1 MPPSRGNSAVM
12 LNMMTHAPTTA
23 EIAALL
29 RETRPAPLLP
39 PLGSPRWT
47 EVAGRTP
54 LQPWIAALHAQ
65 AREELGRPLPALS
78 DELYAHF
85 RADGNRTLFEHPYF
99 ECRMRLGRAA
109 LCALLMPGEAQW
121 LAETVRVMRAVMD
134 ETSWALPA
142 HVVSPTGKDPGC
154 IDLFGAETAEDF
166 GALAALFGDKLPADL
181 AAAIKARVRTQIT
194 DNFLTAYARGEH
206 PGAHWV
212 HGAGNWNAVCHQGVT
227 GAVLYLEE
235 DPDVVAQVLHQT
247 AGDLGAFLASFTPDG
262 GCSEGAGYW
271 NYGFGRFAWLNE
283 QIETYTQGAL
293 SLMVGSPQMREVA
306 AFARRLSIEGGR
318 VINFADCDAFGMPDA
333 ALSAYL
339 GERLDDPASRQQ
351 AQVSYAAGLS
361 GPGGK
366 RLFDLLRFALYCPAQ
381 VAADARPHTEDWYY
395 PDLQVMIAGG
405 RNANGRQTVFA
416 AKGGHNAELHNHND
430 CGSFVLYVGG
440 AAMATEIGAPEYTR
454 QLFGPERYTFLAT
467 GSFGHSVPVIN
478 GSVQGSGGRYAAR
491 VLTHSLS
498 PAQAMLTLDLSD
510 AYPAEADC
518 AAYRRTLVFD
528 KQTLALDVEDVF
540 ALREARQLET
550 ALITDAEA
558 AIQSDGTAL
567 LIKDGR
573 QARLR
578 PGPNTRI
585 DTVQTHGYSSH
596 GGHPQSIRRI
606 ALVPV
611 TLALDTSLRYTL
623 QPEQAGLLP
632 WP

>member
-1 MPPSRGNSAVM
+1 M
-12 LNMMTHAPTTA
+12 LNMMTHTPTTA

-29 RETRPAPLLP
+29 RAAKPAPLLP
-39 PLGSPRWT
+39 PLGAPRW
-47 EVAGRTP
+47 ADAAACAP
-54 LQPWIAALHAQ
+54 LRPWVDALHAQ
-65 AREELGRPLPALS
+65 AEEELGKPLPELS

-85 RADGNRTLFEHPYF
+85 RSDGNRTLFERPYF
-99 ECRMRLGRAA
+99 ERRMRLGRAA
-109 LCALLMPGEAQW
+109 LCALLMPGEPQW
-121 LAETVRVMRAVMD
+121 LAETVRVMRAIMD

-142 HVVSPTGKDPGC
+142 HVVSPTGKDPDC
-154 IDLFGAETAEDF
+154 IDLFGVETAEDF
-166 GALAALFGDKLPADL
+166 GALVALFGDTLPADL
-181 AAAIKARVRTQIT
+181 VDAIKARVRAQIT
-194 DNFLTAYARGEH
+194 DNFLAAYARGEH

-227 GAVLYLEE
+227 GAVLYLEH
-235 DPDVVAQVLHQT
+235 DPDVVARVLHQT

-283 QIETYTQGAL
+283 QVETYTQGAL
-293 SLMVGSPQMREVA
+293 SLMDGSPQMREVA

-318 VINFADCDAFGMPDA
+318 VINFADCGAFGMPDA

-339 GERLDDPASRQQ
+339 GERLSDEGSRRQ
-351 AQVSYAAGLS
+351 AQVSYAAGLA

-366 RLFDLLRFALYCPAQ
+366 RLFDLLRFALYCPLQ
-381 VAADARPHTEDWYY
+381 VDGKIGPQTEDWYY

-405 RNANGRQTVFA
+405 RDEKGRQTVFA

-467 GSFGHSVPVIN
+467 GSFGHSVPIIN

-491 VLTHSLS
+491 VLAHSFS
-498 PAQAMLTLDLSD
+498 PAQAMLALDLTD
-510 AYPAEADC
+510 AYPAEAEC
-518 AAYRRTLVFD
+518 AACRRTLTFD

-540 ALREARQLET
+540 TLREARSLET

-558 AIQSDGTAL
+558 ALQSDGTVL

-573 QARLR
+573 QSRLR
-578 PGPNTRI
+578 PGPGTRI
-585 DTVQTHGYSSH
+585 DTVQTHGYSGH

-606 ALVPV
+606 ALAPV
-611 TLALDTSLRYTL
+611 TLTLNTSLRYTL
-623 QPEQAGLLP
+623 QAE
-632 WP
+632 